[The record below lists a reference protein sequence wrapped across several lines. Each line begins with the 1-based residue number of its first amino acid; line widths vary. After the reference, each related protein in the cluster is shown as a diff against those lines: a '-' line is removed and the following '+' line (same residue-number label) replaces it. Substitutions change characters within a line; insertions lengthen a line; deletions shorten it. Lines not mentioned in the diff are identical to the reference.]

1 MIRFA
6 NANQRDLQRSHHPEK
21 VRRFRHKATARA
33 SRNCILVPG
42 VTVNVPAVYPYRAC
56 RADVVGT
63 PGSTGSVFTATLC
76 PFTETDVSSRL
87 SGVFL
92 RGLARDAAI
101 FPDAFVP
108 AFNRTFPFITTFW
121 LSCAVKVL
129 PTGSCEV
136 MELAVLT
143 LSIVPAGMVAAF
155 NDKAPKQA
163 NVIPITEMNL
173 FRFIYLRS

>member
-1 MIRFA
+1 MQSAGFA
-6 NANQRDLQRSHHPEK
+6 AVTPPRK
-21 VRRFRHKATARA
+21 VRLFRYNVTARA
-33 SRNCILVPG
+33 SRNCSLVPG

-56 RADVVGT
+56 RPVVVGT

-101 FPDAFVP
+101 FPNAFVP
-108 AFNRTFPFITTFW
+108 AFNRTLPFITTFW
-121 LSCAVKVL
+121 SSCAAKVL

-143 LSIVPAGMVAAF
+143 LSVVPAGMVAAS
-155 NDKAPKQA
+155 NDEAPKQA
-163 NVIPITEMNL
+163 NITPITTMNL
-173 FRFIYLRS
+173 FRFICLKS